1 MYKRQIL
8 YGKPVAENLDFKSK
22 TIFENYTTQ
31 NDKSP
36 VLTAITVGE
45 NPASLLYVSVKEKK
59 AKELGVEFNWIKLKE
74 STSESELEDTI
85 SKYSESSQG
94 MIVQLP
100 LPEHL
105 NVEKVIDL
113 IPSEIDV
120 DGLTTFNL
128 GRLYS
133 ENLNIIP
140 ATSLAILEL
149 LSHYEIE
156 TEDKNIVIAGRSR
169 LVTSPLSKIL
179 SSKKYNG
186 NVSVIHSKTSNP
198 KEFISNADI
207 FISAVGKSKIFDKSY
222 FNEGSYVID
231 VGISIVDGKSYG
243 DIDTSDLDNYLIG
256 RAPYPGGIGPVTVSG
271 LYSNLAKL
279 IS

>member
-1 MYKRQIL
+1 MSQIL
-8 YGKPVAENLDFKSK
+8 YGKPVSENLDFKSK
-22 TIFENYTTQ
+22 TIFENYTTK

-59 AKELGVEFNWIKLKE
+59 AKELGVDFNWIKLKE
-74 STSESELEDTI
+74 STSERELKDTI
-85 SKYSESSQG
+85 SNYSESSQG

-120 DGLTTFNL
+120 DGLTTYNL

-222 FNEGSYVID
+222 FKEGSYVID
-231 VGISIVDGKSYG
+231 VGISVVDGKSYG

>member
-1 MYKRQIL
+1 MSQIL

-22 TIFENYTTQ
+22 TIFENYTTN
-31 NDKSP
+31 NDKPP

-59 AKELGVEFNWIKLKE
+59 AKELGVDFNWIKLKE
-74 STSESELEDTI
+74 STLESELEDTI
-85 SKYSESSQG
+85 SEYSESSQG

-140 ATSLAILEL
+140 ATSMAILEL

-179 SSKKYNG
+179 SSKKFNG

-198 KEFISNADI
+198 KDFVSKADI
-207 FISAVGKSKIFDKSY
+207 FISAVGKSKMFDKSY
-222 FNEGSYVID
+222 FKVGSYVID
-231 VGISIVDGKSYG
+231 VGISVVDGKSYG
-243 DIDTSDLDNYLIG
+243 DIDTADLDNYLLG
-256 RAPYPGGIGPVTVSG
+256 RAPYPGGIGPITVSA

>member
-1 MYKRQIL
+1 MSQIL
-8 YGKPVAENLDFKSK
+8 YGKPVAENLDFKSN
-22 TIFENYTTQ
+22 TIFENYTND
-31 NDKSP
+31 NDKPP

-59 AKELGVEFNWIKLKE
+59 AKLLGVDFNWIKLKE
-74 STSESELEDTI
+74 STLEIELEDTI
-85 SKYSESSQG
+85 SEYSQSSQG

-128 GRLYS
+128 GKLYS

-140 ATSLAILEL
+140 ATSMAILEL

-179 SSKKYNG
+179 SSKKFNG

-198 KEFISNADI
+198 KDFVSKADI
-207 FISAVGKSKIFDKSY
+207 FISAVGKSKMFDKSY
-222 FNEGSYVID
+222 FKEGSYVID
-231 VGISIVDGKSYG
+231 VGISVVDGKSYG
-243 DIDTSDLDNYLIG
+243 DIDTADLDNYLLG
-256 RAPYPGGIGPVTVSG
+256 RAPYPGGIGPITVSA

>member
-1 MYKRQIL
+1 MSQIL

-22 TIFENYTTQ
+22 TIFENYTTN
-31 NDKSP
+31 NDKPP

-59 AKELGVEFNWIKLKE
+59 AKLLGVDFNWIKLKE
-74 STSESELEDTI
+74 STLESELEDTI
-85 SKYSESSQG
+85 SEYSESSQG

-140 ATSLAILEL
+140 ATSMAILEL

-179 SSKKYNG
+179 SSKKFNG

-198 KEFISNADI
+198 RDFVSKADI
-207 FISAVGKSKIFDKSY
+207 FISAVGKSKMFDKSY
-222 FNEGSYVID
+222 FKESSYVID
-231 VGISIVDGKSYG
+231 VGISVVDGKSYG
-243 DIDTSDLDNYLIG
+243 DIDTADLDNYLLG
-256 RAPYPGGIGPVTVSG
+256 RAPYPGGIGPITVSA
-271 LYSNLAKL
+271 LYSNLAQL

>member
-1 MYKRQIL
+1 MSKVL
-8 YGKPVAENLDFKSK
+8 YGKPVADNLDSKSK
-22 TIFENYTTQ
+22 TVFEEYFNK

-36 VLTAITVGE
+36 VLTAITVGD

-59 AKELGVEFNWIKLKE
+59 AEQLGVQFNWIKLNE
-74 STSESELEDTI
+74 TTSENELQDTI
-85 SKYSESSQG
+85 SNHSESSQG
-94 MIVQLP
+94 MIIQLP
-100 LPEHL
+100 LPNHL
-105 NVEKVIDL
+105 NIEKVIDL

-128 GRLYS
+128 GQLYS

-149 LSHYEIE
+149 LAHYEIE

-186 NVSVIHSKTSNP
+186 NVTVIHSKTSNP
-198 KEFISNADI
+198 KEFISKADI

-222 FNEGSYVID
+222 FKEGSYVID
-231 VGISIVDGKSYG
+231 VGISIVEGKSYG
-243 DIDTSDLDNYLIG
+243 DVDTTDLDNYLIG
-256 RAPYPGGIGPVTVSG
+256 RSPYPGGIGPITVSG

>member
-1 MYKRQIL
+1 MSQIL

-22 TIFENYTTQ
+22 TIFENYTTN
-31 NDKSP
+31 NDKPP

-59 AKELGVEFNWIKLKE
+59 AKLLGVDFNWIKLKE
-74 STSESELEDTI
+74 STLESELEDTI
-85 SKYSESSQG
+85 SEYSESSQG

-140 ATSLAILEL
+140 ATSMAILEL

-179 SSKKYNG
+179 SSKKFNG
-186 NVSVIHSKTSNP
+186 NVSVIHSLTSNP
-198 KEFISNADI
+198 KDFVSKADI
-207 FISAVGKSKIFDKSY
+207 FISAVGKSKMFDKSY
-222 FNEGSYVID
+222 FKEGSYVID
-231 VGISIVDGKSYG
+231 VGISVVDGKSYG
-243 DIDTSDLDNYLIG
+243 DIDTADLDKYLLG
-256 RAPYPGGIGPVTVSG
+256 RAPYPGGIGPITVSA
-271 LYSNLAKL
+271 LYSNLAQL

>member
-1 MYKRQIL
+1 MSQIL

-22 TIFENYTTQ
+22 TIFENYTTN
-31 NDKSP
+31 NDKPP

-59 AKELGVEFNWIKLKE
+59 AKLLGVDFNWIKLKE
-74 STSESELEDTI
+74 STLESELEDTI
-85 SKYSESSQG
+85 SEYSESSQG

-128 GRLYS
+128 GKLYS

-140 ATSLAILEL
+140 ATSMAILEL

-179 SSKKYNG
+179 SSKKFNG

-198 KEFISNADI
+198 KDFVSKADI
-207 FISAVGKSKIFDKSY
+207 FISAVGKSKMFDKSY
-222 FNEGSYVID
+222 FKEGSYVID
-231 VGISIVDGKSYG
+231 VGISVVDGKSYG
-243 DIDTSDLDNYLIG
+243 DIDTADLDNYLLG
-256 RAPYPGGIGPVTVSG
+256 RAPYPGGIGPITVSA

>member
-1 MYKRQIL
+1 MSQIL

-22 TIFENYTTQ
+22 TIFENYTTN
-31 NDKSP
+31 NDKPP

-59 AKELGVEFNWIKLKE
+59 AKLLGVDFNWIKLKE
-74 STSESELEDTI
+74 STLESELEDTI
-85 SKYSESSQG
+85 SEYSESSQG

-120 DGLTTFNL
+120 DGLTTFDL

-140 ATSLAILEL
+140 ATSMAILEL

-179 SSKKYNG
+179 SSKKFNG

-198 KEFISNADI
+198 KDFVSKADI
-207 FISAVGKSKIFDKSY
+207 FISAVGKSKMFDKSY
-222 FNEGSYVID
+222 FKEGSYVID
-231 VGISIVDGKSYG
+231 VGISVVDGKSYG
-243 DIDTSDLDNYLIG
+243 DIDTADLDNYLLG
-256 RAPYPGGIGPVTVSG
+256 RAPYPGGIGPITVSA
-271 LYSNLAKL
+271 LYSNLAQL

>member
-1 MYKRQIL
+1 MSQIL

-22 TIFENYTTQ
+22 TIFENYTTN
-31 NDKSP
+31 NDKPP

-59 AKELGVEFNWIKLKE
+59 AKLLGVDFNWIKLKE
-74 STSESELEDTI
+74 STLESELEDTI
-85 SKYSESSQG
+85 SEYSESSQG

-140 ATSLAILEL
+140 ATSMAILEL

-179 SSKKYNG
+179 SSKKFNG
-186 NVSVIHSKTSNP
+186 NVSLIHCKTSKP
-198 KEFISNADI
+198 KDFVSKADI
-207 FISAVGKSKIFDKSY
+207 FISAVGKSKMFDKSY
-222 FNEGSYVID
+222 FKEGSYVID
-231 VGISIVDGKSYG
+231 VGISVVDGKSYG
-243 DIDTSDLDNYLIG
+243 DIDTADLDNYLLG
-256 RAPYPGGIGPVTVSG
+256 RAPYPGGIGPITVSA
-271 LYSNLAKL
+271 LYSNLAQL

>member
-1 MYKRQIL
+1 MSQIL
-8 YGKPVAENLDFKSK
+8 YGKPVAENLDLKSK
-22 TIFENYTTQ
+22 TIFENYTTN
-31 NDKSP
+31 NDKPP

-59 AKELGVEFNWIKLKE
+59 AKLLGVDFNWIKLKE
-74 STSESELEDTI
+74 STLESELEDTI
-85 SKYSESSQG
+85 SEYSESSQG

-140 ATSLAILEL
+140 ATSMAILEL

-179 SSKKYNG
+179 SSKKFNG

-198 KEFISNADI
+198 KDFVSKADI
-207 FISAVGKSKIFDKSY
+207 FISAVGKSKMFDKSY
-222 FNEGSYVID
+222 FKEGSYVID
-231 VGISIVDGKSYG
+231 VGISVVDGKSYG
-243 DIDTSDLDNYLIG
+243 DIDTADLDNYLLG
-256 RAPYPGGIGPVTVSG
+256 RAPYPGGIGPITVSA
-271 LYSNLAKL
+271 LYSNLAQL

>member
-1 MYKRQIL
+1 MSQIL

-22 TIFENYTTQ
+22 TIFENYTTN
-31 NDKSP
+31 NDKPP

-59 AKELGVEFNWIKLKE
+59 AKLLGVDFNWIKLKE
-74 STSESELEDTI
+74 STLESELEDTI
-85 SKYSESSQG
+85 SEYSESSQG

-128 GRLYS
+128 GKLYS

-140 ATSLAILEL
+140 ATSMAILEL

-179 SSKKYNG
+179 SSKKFNG

-198 KEFISNADI
+198 KDFVSKADI
-207 FISAVGKSKIFDKSY
+207 FISAVGKSKMFDKSY
-222 FNEGSYVID
+222 FKEGSYVID
-231 VGISIVDGKSYG
+231 VGISVVDGKSYG
-243 DIDTSDLDNYLIG
+243 DIDTADLDNYLLG
-256 RAPYPGGIGPVTVSG
+256 RAPYPNGIGPITVSA
-271 LYSNLAKL
+271 LYSNLAQL

>member
-1 MYKRQIL
+1 MSKVL
-8 YGKPVAENLDFKSK
+8 YGKPVSDNLDSKSK
-22 TIFENYTTQ
+22 TVFEEYFNK

-36 VLTAITVGE
+36 VLTAITVGD

-59 AKELGVEFNWIKLKE
+59 AEQLGVQFNWIKLNE
-74 STSESELEDTI
+74 TTSENELQDTI
-85 SKYSESSQG
+85 SNHSESSQG
-94 MIVQLP
+94 MIIQLP
-100 LPEHL
+100 LPNHL
-105 NVEKVIDL
+105 NIEKVIDL

-128 GRLYS
+128 GQLYS

-149 LSHYEIE
+149 LVHYEIE

-186 NVSVIHSKTSNP
+186 NVTVIHSKTSNP
-198 KEFISNADI
+198 KEFISKADI

-222 FNEGSYVID
+222 FKEGSYVID

-243 DIDTSDLDNYLIG
+243 DVDITDLDNYLIG
-256 RAPYPGGIGPVTVSG
+256 RSPYPGGIGPITVSG

>member
-1 MYKRQIL
+1 MSKVL
-8 YGKPVAENLDFKSK
+8 YGKPVSDNLDSKSK
-22 TIFENYTTQ
+22 TVFEEYFNK

-36 VLTAITVGE
+36 VLTAITVGD

-59 AKELGVEFNWIKLKE
+59 AEQLGVQFNWIKLNE
-74 STSESELEDTI
+74 TTSENELQDTI
-85 SKYSESSQG
+85 SNHSESSQG
-94 MIVQLP
+94 MIIQLP
-100 LPEHL
+100 LPNHL
-105 NVEKVIDL
+105 NIEKVIDL

-128 GRLYS
+128 GQLYS

-149 LSHYEIE
+149 LAHYEIE
-156 TEDKNIVIAGRSR
+156 TEDRNIVIAGRSR

-186 NVSVIHSKTSNP
+186 NVTVIHSKTSNP
-198 KEFISNADI
+198 KEFISKADI

-222 FNEGSYVID
+222 FKEGSYVID
-231 VGISIVDGKSYG
+231 VGISIVEGKSYG
-243 DIDTSDLDNYLIG
+243 DVDTTDLDNYLIG
-256 RAPYPGGIGPVTVSG
+256 RSPYPGGIGPITVSG

>member
-1 MYKRQIL
+1 MSQIL
-8 YGKPVAENLDFKSK
+8 YGKPVSENLDLKSK
-22 TIFENYTTQ
+22 TIFENYTTK
-31 NDKSP
+31 NDKYP

-59 AKELGVEFNWIKLKE
+59 AKELGVDFNWIKLKE
-74 STSESELEDTI
+74 STLESELEDTI
-85 SKYSESSQG
+85 SEYSESSQG

-133 ENLNIIP
+133 EKLNIIP
-140 ATSLAILEL
+140 ATSMAILEL

-179 SSKKYNG
+179 SSKKFNG

-198 KEFISNADI
+198 KDFVSKADI
-207 FISAVGKSKIFDKSY
+207 FISAVGKSKMFDKSY
-222 FNEGSYVID
+222 FKEGSYVID
-231 VGISIVDGKSYG
+231 VGISVVDGKSYG
-243 DIDTSDLDNYLIG
+243 DIDTADLDNYLLG
-256 RAPYPGGIGPVTVSG
+256 RAPYPGGIGPITVSA
-271 LYSNLAKL
+271 LYSNLAQL

>member
-1 MYKRQIL
+1 MSQIL

-22 TIFENYTTQ
+22 TIFENYTIN
-31 NDKSP
+31 NDKPP

-59 AKELGVEFNWIKLKE
+59 AKLLGVDFNWIKLKE
-74 STSESELEDTI
+74 STLESELEDTI
-85 SKYSESSQG
+85 SEYSESSQG

-140 ATSLAILEL
+140 ATSMAILEL
-149 LSHYEIE
+149 FSHYEIE

-179 SSKKYNG
+179 SSKKFNG

-198 KEFISNADI
+198 KDFVSKADI
-207 FISAVGKSKIFDKSY
+207 FISAVGKSKMFDKSY
-222 FNEGSYVID
+222 FKEGSYAID
-231 VGISIVDGKSYG
+231 VGISVVDGKSYG
-243 DIDTSDLDNYLIG
+243 DIDTADLDNYLLG
-256 RAPYPGGIGPVTVSG
+256 RAPYPGGIGPITVSA
-271 LYSNLAKL
+271 LYSNLAQL

>member
-1 MYKRQIL
+1 MSKIL
-8 YGKPVAENLDFKSK
+8 FGEPVAENLDSRSK
-22 TIFENYTTQ
+22 NIFEEYTTK

-36 VLTAITVGE
+36 VLTAITVGD

-59 AKELGVEFNWIKLKE
+59 AEKLGVNFNWIKLKD
-74 STSESELEDTI
+74 TTLESELEDAI
-85 SKYSESSQG
+85 SEHSKSSQG
-94 MIVQLP
+94 LLIQLP

-105 NVEKVIDL
+105 NIEKVIDL

-120 DGLTTFNL
+120 DGLTTLNL
-128 GRLYS
+128 GKLYS
-133 ENLNIIP
+133 ENFNIIP

-186 NVSVIHSKTSNP
+186 NVSVIHSKTSNA
-198 KEFISNADI
+198 KEFISKADI
-207 FISAVGKSKIFDKSY
+207 FISAVGKSKMFDKSY
-222 FNEGSYVID
+222 FKEGSYVID
-231 VGISIVDGKSYG
+231 VGISVVDGKSYG

>member
-1 MYKRQIL
+1 MSQIL
-8 YGKPVAENLDFKSK
+8 YGKPVSENLDFKSK
-22 TIFENYTTQ
+22 TIFENYTTK

-59 AKELGVEFNWIKLKE
+59 AKELGVDFNWMKLNE
-74 STSESELEDTI
+74 STSERELKDTI
-85 SKYSESSQG
+85 SNYSESSQG

-222 FNEGSYVID
+222 FKEGSYVID
-231 VGISIVDGKSYG
+231 VGISVVDGKSYG

>member
-1 MYKRQIL
+1 MSQIL

-59 AKELGVEFNWIKLKE
+59 AKELGVDFNWIKLKE

-100 LPEHL
+100 LPKHL

-140 ATSLAILEL
+140 ATSMAILEL
-149 LSHYEIE
+149 LSHYELE

-179 SSKKYNG
+179 SSKKFNG

-198 KEFISNADI
+198 KDFVSKADI
-207 FISAVGKSKIFDKSY
+207 FISGVGKSKMFDKSY
-222 FNEGSYVID
+222 FKEGSYVID
-231 VGISIVDGKSYG
+231 VGISVVDGKSYG
-243 DIDTSDLDNYLIG
+243 DIDTADLDNYLLG
-256 RAPYPGGIGPVTVSG
+256 RAPYPGGIGPITVSA
-271 LYSNLAKL
+271 LYSNLAQL

>member
-1 MYKRQIL
+1 MSQIL

-22 TIFENYTTQ
+22 TIFENYTTN
-31 NDKSP
+31 NDKPP

-59 AKELGVEFNWIKLKE
+59 AKLLGVDFNWIKLKE
-74 STSESELEDTI
+74 STLESELEDTI
-85 SKYSESSQG
+85 SEYSESSQG

-140 ATSLAILEL
+140 ATSMAILEL

-198 KEFISNADI
+198 KDFVSKADI
-207 FISAVGKSKIFDKSY
+207 FISAVGKSKMFDKSY
-222 FNEGSYVID
+222 FKEGSYVID
-231 VGISIVDGKSYG
+231 VGISVVDGKSYG
-243 DIDTSDLDNYLIG
+243 DIDTADLDNYLLG
-256 RAPYPGGIGPVTVSG
+256 RAPYPGGIGPITVSA

>member
-1 MYKRQIL
+1 MSQIL

-22 TIFENYTTQ
+22 TIFENYTTN
-31 NDKSP
+31 NDKPP

-59 AKELGVEFNWIKLKE
+59 AKLLGVDFNWIKLKE
-74 STSESELEDTI
+74 STVESELEDTI
-85 SKYSESSQG
+85 SEYSESSQG

-133 ENLNIIP
+133 EKLNIIP
-140 ATSLAILEL
+140 ATSMAILEL

-179 SSKKYNG
+179 SSKKFNG

-198 KEFISNADI
+198 KDFVSKADI
-207 FISAVGKSKIFDKSY
+207 FISAVGKSKMFDKSY
-222 FNEGSYVID
+222 FKEGSYVID
-231 VGISIVDGKSYG
+231 VGISVVDGKSYG
-243 DIDTSDLDNYLIG
+243 DIDTADLDNYLLG
-256 RAPYPGGIGPVTVSG
+256 RAPYPGGIGPITVSA
-271 LYSNLAKL
+271 LYSNLAQL

>member
-1 MYKRQIL
+1 MSQIL

-22 TIFENYTTQ
+22 TIFENYTTN
-31 NDKSP
+31 NDKPP

-59 AKELGVEFNWIKLKE
+59 AKLLGVDFNWIKLKE

-85 SKYSESSQG
+85 SEYSESSQG

-140 ATSLAILEL
+140 ATSMAILEL

-179 SSKKYNG
+179 SSKKFNG

-198 KEFISNADI
+198 KDFVSKADI
-207 FISAVGKSKIFDKSY
+207 FISAVGKSKMFDKSY
-222 FNEGSYVID
+222 FKEGSYVID
-231 VGISIVDGKSYG
+231 VGISVVDGKSYG
-243 DIDTSDLDNYLIG
+243 DIDTADLDNYLLG
-256 RAPYPGGIGPVTVSG
+256 RAPYPGGIGPITVSA
-271 LYSNLAKL
+271 LYSNLAQL

>member
-1 MYKRQIL
+1 MSQIL

-22 TIFENYTTQ
+22 TIFENYTTN
-31 NDKSP
+31 NDKPP

-59 AKELGVEFNWIKLKE
+59 AKLLGVDFNWIKLKE
-74 STSESELEDTI
+74 STLESELEDTI
-85 SKYSESSQG
+85 SEYSESSQG

-140 ATSLAILEL
+140 ATSMAILEL
-149 LSHYEIE
+149 LAHYEIE

-179 SSKKYNG
+179 SSKKFNG

-198 KEFISNADI
+198 KDFVSKADI
-207 FISAVGKSKIFDKSY
+207 FISAVGKSKMFDKSY
-222 FNEGSYVID
+222 FKEGSYVID
-231 VGISIVDGKSYG
+231 VGISVVDGKSYG
-243 DIDTSDLDNYLIG
+243 DIDTADLDNYLLG
-256 RAPYPGGIGPVTVSG
+256 RAPYPGGIGPITVSA
-271 LYSNLAKL
+271 LYSNLAQL

>member
-1 MYKRQIL
+1 MSQIL

-22 TIFENYTTQ
+22 TIFENYTTN
-31 NDKSP
+31 NDKPP

-59 AKELGVEFNWIKLKE
+59 AKLLGVDFNWIKLNE
-74 STSESELEDTI
+74 STLESELEDTI
-85 SKYSESSQG
+85 SEYSESSQG

-128 GRLYS
+128 GKLYS

-140 ATSLAILEL
+140 ATSMAILEL

-179 SSKKYNG
+179 SSKKFNG

-198 KEFISNADI
+198 KDFVSKADI
-207 FISAVGKSKIFDKSY
+207 FISAVGKSKMFDKSY
-222 FNEGSYVID
+222 FKEGSYVID
-231 VGISIVDGKSYG
+231 VGISVIDGKSYG
-243 DIDTSDLDNYLIG
+243 DIDTADLDNYLLG
-256 RAPYPGGIGPVTVSG
+256 RAPYPGGIGPITVSA

>member
-1 MYKRQIL
+1 MSQIL

-22 TIFENYTTQ
+22 TIFENYTTN
-31 NDKSP
+31 NDKPP

-59 AKELGVEFNWIKLKE
+59 AKLLGVDFNWIKLKE

-85 SKYSESSQG
+85 SNYSESSQG

-100 LPEHL
+100 LPKHL

-133 ENLNIIP
+133 EKLNIIP
-140 ATSLAILEL
+140 ATSMAILEL

-179 SSKKYNG
+179 SSKKFNG

-198 KEFISNADI
+198 KDFVSKADI
-207 FISAVGKSKIFDKSY
+207 FISAVGKSKMFDKSY
-222 FNEGSYVID
+222 FKEGSYVID
-231 VGISIVDGKSYG
+231 VGISVVDGKSYG
-243 DIDTSDLDNYLIG
+243 DIDTADLDNYLLG
-256 RAPYPGGIGPVTVSG
+256 RAPYPGGIGPITVSA
-271 LYSNLAKL
+271 LYSNLAQL

>member
-1 MYKRQIL
+1 MSQIL
-8 YGKPVAENLDFKSK
+8 YGKPVSENLDFKSK

-59 AKELGVEFNWIKLKE
+59 AKELGVDFNWIKLKE

-100 LPEHL
+100 LPKHL

>member
-1 MYKRQIL
+1 MSQIL

-22 TIFENYTTQ
+22 TIFENYTTN
-31 NDKSP
+31 NDKPP

-59 AKELGVEFNWIKLKE
+59 ANLLGVDFNWIKLKE
-74 STSESELEDTI
+74 STLESELEDTI
-85 SKYSESSQG
+85 SEYSESSQG

-140 ATSLAILEL
+140 ATSMAILEL

-179 SSKKYNG
+179 SSKKFNG

-198 KEFISNADI
+198 KDFVSKADI
-207 FISAVGKSKIFDKSY
+207 FISAVGKSKMFDKSY
-222 FNEGSYVID
+222 FKEGSYVID
-231 VGISIVDGKSYG
+231 VGISVVDGKSYG
-243 DIDTSDLDNYLIG
+243 DIDTANLDNYLLG
-256 RAPYPGGIGPVTVSG
+256 RAPYPGGIGPITVSA
-271 LYSNLAKL
+271 LYSNLAQL

>member
-1 MYKRQIL
+1 MSQIL

-22 TIFENYTTQ
+22 TIFENYTTN
-31 NDKSP
+31 NDKPP

-59 AKELGVEFNWIKLKE
+59 AKLLGVDFNWIKLKE
-74 STSESELEDTI
+74 STLESELEDTI
-85 SKYSESSQG
+85 SEYSESSQG

-100 LPEHL
+100 LPKHL

-140 ATSLAILEL
+140 ATSMAILEL

-179 SSKKYNG
+179 SSKKFNG

-198 KEFISNADI
+198 KDFVSKADI
-207 FISAVGKSKIFDKSY
+207 FISAVGKSKMFDKSY
-222 FNEGSYVID
+222 FKEGSYVID
-231 VGISIVDGKSYG
+231 VGISVVDGKSYG
-243 DIDTSDLDNYLIG
+243 DIDTADLDTYLLG
-256 RAPYPGGIGPVTVSG
+256 RAPYPGGIGPITVSA
-271 LYSNLAKL
+271 LYSNLAQL

>member
-1 MYKRQIL
+1 MSQIL

-31 NDKSP
+31 NDKLP

-59 AKELGVEFNWIKLKE
+59 AKLLGVDFNWIKLKE
-74 STSESELEDTI
+74 STLESELEDTI
-85 SKYSESSQG
+85 SEYSESSQG

-140 ATSLAILEL
+140 ATSMAILEL

-179 SSKKYNG
+179 SSKKFNG

-198 KEFISNADI
+198 KDFVSKADI
-207 FISAVGKSKIFDKSY
+207 FISAVGKSKMFDKSY
-222 FNEGSYVID
+222 FKEGSYVID
-231 VGISIVDGKSYG
+231 VGISVVDGKSYG
-243 DIDTSDLDNYLIG
+243 DIDTADLDNYLLG
-256 RAPYPGGIGPVTVSG
+256 RAPYPGGIGPITVSA
-271 LYSNLAKL
+271 LYSNLAQL

>member
-1 MYKRQIL
+1 MSKVL
-8 YGKPVAENLDFKSK
+8 YGKPVSDNLDSKSK
-22 TIFENYTTQ
+22 TVFEEYFNK

-36 VLTAITVGE
+36 VLTAITVGD

-59 AKELGVEFNWIKLKE
+59 AKQLGVQFNWIKLNE
-74 STSESELEDTI
+74 TISENELQDTI
-85 SKYSESSQG
+85 SNHSESSQG
-94 MIVQLP
+94 MIIQLP
-100 LPEHL
+100 LPNHL
-105 NVEKVIDL
+105 NIEKVIDL

-128 GRLYS
+128 GQLYS

-149 LSHYEIE
+149 LAHYEIE

-186 NVSVIHSKTSNP
+186 NVTVIHSKTSNP
-198 KEFISNADI
+198 KEFISKADI

-222 FNEGSYVID
+222 FKEGSYVID
-231 VGISIVDGKSYG
+231 VGISIVDGTSYG
-243 DIDTSDLDNYLIG
+243 DVDTTDLDNYLIG
-256 RAPYPGGIGPVTVSG
+256 RSPYPGGIGPVTVSG

>member
-1 MYKRQIL
+1 MSQIL
-8 YGKPVAENLDFKSK
+8 YGKPVSENLDFKSK
-22 TIFENYTTQ
+22 TIFENYTTK

-36 VLTAITVGE
+36 LLTAITVGE

-59 AKELGVEFNWIKLKE
+59 AKELGVDFNWIKLKE
-74 STSESELEDTI
+74 STSERELKDTI
-85 SKYSESSQG
+85 SNYSESSQG

-133 ENLNIIP
+133 DNLNIIP

-186 NVSVIHSKTSNP
+186 NVTVIHSKTSNP

>member
-1 MYKRQIL
+1 MSQIL
-8 YGKPVAENLDFKSK
+8 YGKPVSKNLDFKSK
-22 TIFENYTTQ
+22 TIFENYTTK
-31 NDKSP
+31 NNKSP

-59 AKELGVEFNWIKLKE
+59 AKELGVDFSWIKLKE
-74 STSESELEDTI
+74 STSEKELEDTI
-85 SKYSESSQG
+85 YNYSESSQG

-100 LPEHL
+100 LPKHL

-120 DGLTTFNL
+120 DGLTTYNL

-169 LVTSPLSKIL
+169 LVTSPISKIL

-186 NVSVIHSKTSNP
+186 NVTVIHSKTSNP

>member
-1 MYKRQIL
+1 MSQIL
-8 YGKPVAENLDFKSK
+8 YGKPVSKNLDFKSK
-22 TIFENYTTQ
+22 SIFENYTTK

-59 AKELGVEFNWIKLKE
+59 AKELGVDFSWIKLKE
-74 STSESELEDTI
+74 STSERELKDTI
-85 SKYSESSQG
+85 SNYSESSQG

-222 FNEGSYVID
+222 FKEGSYVID
-231 VGISIVDGKSYG
+231 VGISVVDGKSYG

>member
-1 MYKRQIL
+1 MK
-8 YGKPVAENLDFKSK
+8 E
-22 TIFENYTTQ
+22 TT
-31 NDKSP
+31 
-36 VLTAITVGE
+36 L
-45 NPASLLYVSVKEKK
+45 
-59 AKELGVEFNWIKLKE
+59 E
-74 STSESELEDTI
+74 SDLEDVI
-85 SKYSESSQG
+85 SEHSKSSQG
-94 MIVQLP
+94 MIIQLP

-105 NVEKVIDL
+105 NTEKVIDL

-120 DGLTTFNL
+120 DGLTTLNL
-128 GRLYS
+128 GKLYS
-133 ENLNIIP
+133 ENFNIIP

-186 NVSVIHSKTSNP
+186 NVTVIHSKTSNP

-222 FNEGSYVID
+222 FKEGSYVID
-231 VGISIVDGKSYG
+231 VGISVVDGKSYG

>member
-1 MYKRQIL
+1 MSQIL

-22 TIFENYTTQ
+22 TIFENYTTK

-59 AKELGVEFNWIKLKE
+59 AKELGVDFNWIKLKE
-74 STSESELEDTI
+74 STLESELEDTI
-85 SKYSESSQG
+85 SEYSESSQG

-179 SSKKYNG
+179 SSKKFNG

-198 KEFISNADI
+198 KDFISKADI
-207 FISAVGKSKIFDKSY
+207 FISAVGKSKMFDKSY
-222 FNEGSYVID
+222 FKEGSYVID
-231 VGISIVDGKSYG
+231 VGISVVDGKSYG

>member
-1 MYKRQIL
+1 MSQIL
-8 YGKPVAENLDFKSK
+8 YGKPVSENLDFKSK
-22 TIFENYTTQ
+22 SIFENYTTK

-36 VLTAITVGE
+36 VLTAITIGE

-59 AKELGVEFNWIKLKE
+59 AKELGVDFSWIKLKE
-74 STSESELEDTI
+74 STSERELEDTI
-85 SKYSESSQG
+85 SNYSESSQG

-120 DGLTTFNL
+120 DGLTTYNL

-186 NVSVIHSKTSNP
+186 NVTVIHSKTSNP
-198 KEFISNADI
+198 KEFISKADI

>member
-1 MYKRQIL
+1 MSQIL

-22 TIFENYTTQ
+22 TIFENYTTN
-31 NDKSP
+31 NDKPP

-59 AKELGVEFNWIKLKE
+59 AKFLGVDFNWIKLKE
-74 STSESELEDTI
+74 STLESELEDTI
-85 SKYSESSQG
+85 SEYSESSQG

-140 ATSLAILEL
+140 ATSMAILEL

-179 SSKKYNG
+179 SSKKFNG

-198 KEFISNADI
+198 KDFVSKADI
-207 FISAVGKSKIFDKSY
+207 FISAVGKSKMFDKSY
-222 FNEGSYVID
+222 FKEGSYVID
-231 VGISIVDGKSYG
+231 VGISVVDGKSYG
-243 DIDTSDLDNYLIG
+243 DIDTADLDNYLLG
-256 RAPYPGGIGPVTVSG
+256 RAPYPGGIGPITVSA
-271 LYSNLAKL
+271 LYSNLAQL

>member
-1 MYKRQIL
+1 MSQIL

-22 TIFENYTTQ
+22 TIFENYTTK
-31 NDKSP
+31 NDKYP

-59 AKELGVEFNWIKLKE
+59 AKELGVDFNWIKLKE
-74 STSESELEDTI
+74 STSERELKDTI
-85 SKYSESSQG
+85 SNYSESSQG

-222 FNEGSYVID
+222 FKEGSYVID
-231 VGISIVDGKSYG
+231 VGISVVDGKSYG